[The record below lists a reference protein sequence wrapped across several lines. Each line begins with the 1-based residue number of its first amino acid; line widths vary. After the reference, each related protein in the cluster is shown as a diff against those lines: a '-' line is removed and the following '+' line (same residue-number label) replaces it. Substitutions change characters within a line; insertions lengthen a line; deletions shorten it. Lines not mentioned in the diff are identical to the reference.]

1 MSGLTTY
8 LQRQFIEHCPN
19 RSNASRSRVFCR
31 RNSPTCS
38 RFNPVPTCSCH
49 GGTAPRRIWIE
60 FEISRADPVA
70 NHAKFGTAHLFEP
83 KTPDNVFVSMVSSHV
98 TRGRHNL
105 AASSIF
111 LLRHIGIEAFQTML
125 FPHMPADAIKTLNHL
140 PFQQLVSDSSLSV
153 TGEIERA
160 IAVSTPI
167 AGLRSHRI
175 FFASNVLEVMLNLHQ
190 WNAEVKTESGRSRW
204 GKRTVTYFVFDPRTH
219 RFAPSKYCAF
229 LPVRHCLGQEN
240 PAPKRPPTMDIS
252 TYAELDESDSRF
264 DGAIARRHMC
274 QTLCFSEE
282 KLASSSPKIV
292 EAFDQW
298 IRDHA
303 QLNRSAS
310 SWTNST
316 HASRMVGLMRVRC
329 FPEMPS
335 TPVGSDRSVS
345 FQFCLGAVSISM
357 TSRLA
362 GVCLVI
368 CKT

>member
-19 RSNASRSRVFCR
+19 QWNCVAEQGVLSEELSDLLSFQSRADVLLSRR
-31 RNSPTCS
+31 D
-38 RFNPVPTCSCH
+38 
-49 GGTAPRRIWIE
+49 GTRRIWIE

-303 QLNRSAS
+303 DSIALHPRGPI
-310 SWTNST
+310 
-316 HASRMVGLMRVRC
+316 VL
-329 FPEMPS
+329 
-335 TPVGSDRSVS
+335 TP
-345 FQFCLGAVSISM
+345 A
-357 TSRLA
+357 A
-362 GVCLVI
+362 WWA
-368 CKT
+368 

>member
-1 MSGLTTY
+1 VL
-8 LQRQFIEHCPN
+8 L
-19 RSNASRSRVFCR
+19 SRKD
-31 RNSPTCS
+31 
-38 RFNPVPTCSCH
+38 
-49 GGTAPRRIWIE
+49 GTRRIWIE

-125 FPHMPADAIKTLNHL
+125 LPQKPADAIKTLNHL
-140 PFQQLVSDSSLSV
+140 PFQDLVSHSSLSV

-229 LPVRHCLGQEN
+229 LPVRHRLGQGN
-240 PAPKRPPTMDIS
+240 PASNIPPMMDVS
-252 TYAELDESDSRF
+252 TYAELDESEARF

-274 QTLCFSEE
+274 QRLCFSEE
-282 KLASSSPKIV
+282 KLANSSPEIIK
-292 EAFDQW
+292 AFDHW
-298 IRDHA
+298 RRDHA
-303 QLNRSAS
+303 DSIALHPRGPI
-310 SWTNST
+310 
-316 HASRMVGLMRVRC
+316 VL
-329 FPEMPS
+329 
-335 TPVGSDRSVS
+335 TP
-345 FQFCLGAVSISM
+345 A
-357 TSRLA
+357 A
-362 GVCLVI
+362 WWA
-368 CKT
+368 